1 MAVKSISSAS
11 ELDGLLKKQ
20 KAVVVDFYADWCG
33 PCKQIAPHY
42 KTLAEKL
49 SAQSKN
55 ITFAKV
61 DTEVHKDIALKYNIT
76 TLPTFLLFRDGKVHE
91 TVVGADKMQ
100 ILNSIMGL
108 FTAVESENGGASGS
122 GGSGWLGA
130 ELPRGYGDVT
140 DQIEIKSTELLNF
153 DEEAGSVRVLFDSAK
168 PSALSDAKGADNKAK
183 DWVESDTDEQLM
195 LFLPFQS
202 TLKLHTLQI
211 TSLPPQDDD
220 DDETP
225 MRPRKIKLFSNRPH
239 NLGFE
244 EAEDMTATQIIELP
258 EKDWNKDGTA
268 NIPLRYVKFQN
279 INSLVLFVVEG
290 DGDGEKVRLDRIRL
304 VGEAGQSRDMGKL
317 EKVGDL
323 PGE

>member
-1 MAVKSISSAS
+1 M
-11 ELDGLLKKQ
+11 
-20 KAVVVDFYADWCG
+20 
-33 PCKQIAPHY
+33 
-42 KTLAEKL
+42 
-49 SAQSKN
+49 
-55 ITFAKV
+55 
-61 DTEVHKDIALKYNIT
+61 KYNIT

-202 TLKLHTLQI
+202 TLKLHTLQVNY
-211 TSLPPQDDD
+211 LPLHCG
-220 DDETP
+220 P
-225 MRPRKIKLFSNRPH
+225 MVMAGKTNAMLRRSHLCRRRTMTMTRHLCDQERSSFSAIDH
-239 NLGFE
+239 TTLGSRR
-244 EAEDMTATQIIELP
+244 
-258 EKDWNKDGTA
+258 
-268 NIPLRYVKFQN
+268 LR
-279 INSLVLFVVEG
+279 I
-290 DGDGEKVRLDRIRL
+290 
-304 VGEAGQSRDMGKL
+304 
-317 EKVGDL
+317 
-323 PGE
+323 